1 MRIGKKLSIL
11 AGIVLSL
18 TVSISHAA
26 EWSQES
32 FPGGLNKVHVYVPE
46 STSPIGEGRAL
57 FVVLRGCLQPASAFK
72 TANLDKIADEYGMI
86 IAAAEPNTSA
96 GADCWGYYSGIIS
109 RTSGDYKNV
118 ISTTETLIADT
129 SLDIDPDQVYI
140 GGLSSGGAF
149 AMITGCLAP
158 EIYAGMALDAA
169 PSAGTG
175 MMGAFSH
182 EGTAASTKAN
192 CEGYAGSN
200 KSYFATQITTTA
212 YGTIDGTVPKTYGL
226 QNAEAMALI
235 YGETQT
241 DEENQV
247 QGFSDV
253 KESTWTNGRVSM
265 VEFGGVGH
273 AWPAG
278 SGASGSYIDATSADY
293 GKYMAEFFV
302 TNNQRVE
309 DEPPVETCNNVTI
322 NNVTYNESTKIFTAN
337 GNVTENCDEAMVF
350 LNVANSA
357 DFTKPENDFYSFE
370 VGNVDCPAEIKV
382 TLENASGDQFQETLT
397 YTGSCGN
404 EEIAPEITSFNGITT
419 TGTVSLTGTAR
430 DTDGTIVS
438 TVITLDGTDYPVE
451 INSNGVFTKTISG
464 LAAREYTARVIVTDN
479 DGLTDDAL
487 TTFEI
492 KESEKLGPTLTLGQI
507 AIDDTYAVLCGN
519 ATDADGEIIAAVYSI
534 DGSSKQ
540 INMNPDG
547 SFCVH
552 MPDLEYGEH
561 ELIIAVADN
570 DGLGV
575 EKIVTFT
582 TTEVIPEPPVV
593 TLNSVIV
600 EGKSATITGNATDT
614 DGTIVSVTLDVNGVA
629 YTVVLTSAG
638 DFSKTLTDLE
648 VGQYTATATAEDN
661 DGLTAA
667 DSADFEIKEI
677 PKVAPEVSVT
687 ASVNGTTATIS
698 GSATDS
704 DGNVVSVVIEVNGTE
719 YTVAGGNFSKTITDL
734 EPGQYDVTAVATDN
748 DGLTDTAATSFTIEE
763 VGSCVAVTGKVNPDL
778 VNAGL
783 VKKSGWYYF
792 TTGDNN
798 LVWSWVS
805 YTLYQGAD
813 GKGYKTEATCTAM
826 N

>member
-26 EWSQES
+26 SWSGKQTI
-32 FPGGLNKVHVYVPE
+32 GGLRSVYTYVPAT
-46 STSPIGEGRAL
+46 TSQIGEGRGL
-57 FVVLRGCLQPASAFK
+57 LLVLRGCTQAASAFK
-72 TANLDKIADEYGMI
+72 TANLDIAAEEYGMV
-86 IAAAEPNTSA
+86 IAAADPNTSA
-96 GADCWGYYSGIIS
+96 GFDCWGYWNAYS
-109 RTSGDYKNV
+109 RNSGDFKNV
-118 ISTTETLIADT
+118 ITAAQALIADT
-129 SLDIDPDQVYI
+129 SLDIDPNQVYI
-140 GGLSSGGAF
+140 SGLSSGGAF
-149 AMITGCLAP
+149 AMTVGCLAP
-158 EIYAGMALDAA
+158 DVFAGMGLDAA
-169 PSAGTG
+169 PSIGSGYST
-175 MMGAFSH
+175 SNPPDSI
-182 EGTAASTKAN
+182 ETTATK
-192 CEGYAGSN
+192 CENAAGSY
-200 KSYFATQITTTA
+200 SEHFATQITSTAFGTTDGMVGKA
-212 YGTIDGTVPKTYGL
+212 YAPH
-226 QNAEAMALI
+226 NAAAMAII
-235 YGETQT
+235 YEATKT
-241 DEENQV
+241 DKVNEV
-247 QGFSDV
+247 QGFTNV
-253 KESTWTNGRVSM
+253 KESTWTDGRVSM
-265 VEFGGVGH
+265 VEFGSVGH
-273 AWPAG
+273 AWPGG
-278 SGASGSYIDATSADY
+278 SGASGSYIDGSSANY
-293 GKYMAEFFV
+293 GLYLGKFF
-302 TNNQRVE
+302 TENNMRVD

-337 GNVTENCDEAMVF
+337 GNATENCGDAMVY

-370 VGNVDCPAEIKV
+370 VSNVDCPTEIKV
-382 TLENASGDQFQETLT
+382 TLENASKEQYQETIM
-397 YTGSCGN
+397 YTGSCGV

-507 AIDDTYAVLCGN
+507 EIDDTYAVLCGT

-582 TTEVIPEPPVV
+582 TAEVIPEPPVV

-614 DGTIVSVTLDVNGVA
+614 DGTIASVTLDVNGVA

-677 PKVAPEVSVT
+677 PKVAPKVSVT

-704 DGNVVSVVIEVNGTE
+704 DGNVVSVVIAVNGTE

-783 VKKSGWYYF
+783 VKKTGWYYF
-792 TTGDNN
+792 TTGDSN

-813 GKGYKTEATCTAM
+813 GKGYKTEATCIAS